1 MNLDGQVLVDN
12 EDERIRRHHAYRRKI
27 LERVVG
33 HLAERRLD
41 RERRQDSPE
50 QDVAIGRGVPDC
62 FRSDDAVAANA
73 VLHHE
78 LLPEGV
84 AQALRREA
92 RQHIGIAARGIGT
105 NDAHRPLRPLLPVR
119 EAGNKKSA
127 GEYANREQT
136 RAEPRE

>member
-1 MNLDGQVLVDN
+1 V
-12 EDERIRRHHAYRRKI
+12 R
-27 LERVVG
+27 
-33 HLAERRLD
+33 
-41 RERRQDSPE
+41 
-50 QDVAIGRGVPDC
+50 DC

-84 AQALRREA
+84 AQALRCEA

-105 NDAHRPLRPLLPVR
+105 DYAHRPLRPLLPVR

-127 GEYANREQT
+127 GEHANREQT